1 MNFAHSELPGVN
13 HDVWALVTFAKL
25 NVTGKR
31 HDFNFL
37 FINILQ
43 ICNDVMTFYVKKL
56 VIHAGGLRKM
66 RQFIFNAFVR
76 VYGEIEMVKRHVTN
90 VMAYSGK
97 GGAA

>member
-1 MNFAHSELPGVN
+1 MNFAHFELPGVN

-31 HDFNFL
+31 HGFNFL

>member
-31 HDFNFL
+31 HGFNFL

-43 ICNDVMTFYVKKL
+43 I
-56 VIHAGGLRKM
+56 
-66 RQFIFNAFVR
+66 
-76 VYGEIEMVKRHVTN
+76 
-90 VMAYSGK
+90 
-97 GGAA
+97 